1 MGDNQKKII
10 STKHPIAFRQIE
22 FLPIR
27 LNMKTKKHQTI
38 QAKKCISNR
47 YWAFLLISIVLMTI
61 SSCSHKDLTKVSPL
75 AKEDGQKVVEAY
87 ENYDWE
93 TIVSICDT
101 LMDEKDTM
109 NLVIP
114 YAEALAV
121 VGNPQKSISILDKKL
136 IYNPT
141 DYYLY
146 LTKGNVYYSMGEYD
160 SAIICYEKVISMRP
174 TYARAYMNAGQ
185 TYEYIGN
192 KDKAIDNYLAAA
204 QLFIDN
210 NYIKEA
216 YVYAERVLKIDST
229 NVEAKQLLLEIQ
241 SIIQD

>member
-1 MGDNQKKII
+1 
-10 STKHPIAFRQIE
+10 
-22 FLPIR
+22 
-27 LNMKTKKHQTI
+27 
-38 QAKKCISNR
+38 
-47 YWAFLLISIVLMTI
+47 
-61 SSCSHKDLTKVSPL
+61 
-75 AKEDGQKVVEAY
+75 
-87 ENYDWE
+87 
-93 TIVSICDT
+93 
-101 LMDEKDTM
+101 
-109 NLVIP
+109 
-114 YAEALAV
+114 
-121 VGNPQKSISILDKKL
+121 
-136 IYNPT
+136 
-141 DYYLY
+141 
-146 LTKGNVYYSMGEYD
+146 
-160 SAIICYEKVISMRP
+160 MRP